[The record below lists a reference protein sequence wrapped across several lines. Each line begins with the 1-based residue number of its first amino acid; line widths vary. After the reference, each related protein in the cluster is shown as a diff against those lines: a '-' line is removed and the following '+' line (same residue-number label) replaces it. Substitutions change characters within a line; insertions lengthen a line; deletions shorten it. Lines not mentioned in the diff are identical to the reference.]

1 MTVPAVFTRWFF
13 RELLRKLPLNW
24 WVLALSCGLSACS
37 VTPEVVKLSQVSDV
51 EDRVR
56 TVLVLNSN
64 QSVERYQIAERYFIG
79 SQKNREIV
87 IMDLQGKHKPVEYIQ
102 DKLNAQRFDLV
113 YAIGAKA
120 LGSVNLIDPDVPVV
134 YSAVLNWRR
143 FRQQENYFGIS
154 SELSPQVQLTWFKY
168 FFPEINSI
176 GVLYSQE
183 NANMIEEAEA
193 VARNLGINLV
203 SAEIRSQ
210 AHLKE
215 SASQLLKQVD
225 VMWLVSDS
233 RVLSSVDKVKQLFSM
248 AHLQRI
254 PVLTYNPVFV
264 EMGATMSLAA
274 DLPTIGRQAAL
285 MADEILERK
294 LPEDSIQFPV
304 GSRIMLNSQKIRE
317 YGLQLN
323 AGALDSVDEIY
334 P

>member
-1 MTVPAVFTRWFF
+1 MSA
-13 RELLRKLPLNW
+13 REVCRIKHAGETLMRLS
-24 WVLALSCGLSACS
+24 VSCLALLLSLAMTACS
-37 VTPEVVKLSQVSDV
+37 ISPEKHMQRLSSESD
-51 EDRVR
+51 DGVR
-56 TVLVLNSN
+56 KVLVLNSN
-64 QSVERYQIAERYFIG
+64 QSVERYQIAERYFMTSI
-79 SQKNREIV
+79 KNREIIV
-87 IMDLQGKHKPVEYIQ
+87 MDLQGKQKPVEYIQ
-102 DKLNAQRFDLV
+102 DKLNSQRFDLV

-120 LGSVNLIDPDVPVV
+120 LGSVNLIDPDLPVV

-176 GVLYSQE
+176 GVLYSHE
-183 NANMIEEAEA
+183 NAHMIEEAAE
-193 VARNLGINLV
+193 VAKNLGINLV
-203 SAEIRSQ
+203 STAIRSR

-225 VMWLVSDS
+225 AMWLVSDS
-233 RVLSSVDKVKQLFSM
+233 QVLSSVDKVKQFFVM
-248 AHLQRI
+248 ADQKRI

-294 LPEDSIQFPV
+294 LPDASIQFPV